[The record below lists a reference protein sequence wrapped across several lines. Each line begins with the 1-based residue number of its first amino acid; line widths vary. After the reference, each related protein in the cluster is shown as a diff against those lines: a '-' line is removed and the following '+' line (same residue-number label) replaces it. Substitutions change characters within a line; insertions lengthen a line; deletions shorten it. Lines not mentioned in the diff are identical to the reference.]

1 MATRISE
8 IQKIYIE
15 TKAVCNPFYIRF
27 YNQFGGV
34 DYFMFEKSQASE
46 YKTEQSTLIEK
57 PVTDLEYNTGN
68 LKKTSVD
75 LSNSVRVGKSNVDA
89 STFLSIQKHLLP
101 ALKIQKYNEDETDSN
116 KKWTDI
122 YIENSTLVF
131 DNDKREGTIEINFVT
146 NKIYTL
152 TA

>member
-8 IQKIYIE
+8 IKKIYIE

-27 YNQFGGV
+27 YNQFGGI

-57 PVTDLEYNTGN
+57 SVTYLDTDTAN
-68 LKKTSVD
+68 LKKTNVEM
-75 LSNSVRVGKSNVDA
+75 SNSVRVGKANVDA
-89 STFLSIQKHLLP
+89 STFLSLQKHLLP
-101 ALKIQKYNEDETDSN
+101 ALKIQKYNESETDIT

-131 DNDKREGTIEINFVT
+131 DNDKREGVVELTFTT